1 LTLDSDNS
9 SSRFEKK
16 IIESFSKY
24 ARSYD
29 RYAILQRSMAE
40 RLASYLPE
48 PTPPHII
55 ELGCGTGLFTRHL
68 LTLPIKSLTLN
79 DISSAMI
86 DILKIRLELPEYT
99 KFLIGNAEN
108 ISMGKTDLICAN
120 AVFQWFQNPQSSL
133 IHLKKSLNNKGM
145 ILFSTFGTETLKEF
159 RQAAN
164 MNSPITLYSL
174 SQWKTFIKKTGFTLR
189 LFNSEKRKI
198 FTPNTMNLIKNL
210 QQIGAAP
217 IKNFNV
223 GGLRK
228 LIRYYDK
235 HFSTKQG
242 VYATWELYY
251 FSVTLE

>member
-1 LTLDSDNS
+1 MDSKNPSDN
-9 SSRFEKK
+9 FEEK
-16 IIESFSKY
+16 IIESFSRY

-29 RYAILQRSMAE
+29 RYALLQKSMAE

-48 PTPPHII
+48 IPPSHII
-55 ELGCGTGLFTRHL
+55 ELGCGTGVFTRHL
-68 LTLPIKSLTLN
+68 LTIPIKKITLN
-79 DISSAMI
+79 DISPAMI
-86 DILKIRLELPEYT
+86 EILKSRLQIPPNT

-108 ISMGKTDLICAN
+108 ISFGKADLICAN
-120 AVFQWFQNPQSSL
+120 AVFQWFQEPENSL
-133 IHLKKSLNNKGM
+133 IRLKNALNKNGG
-145 ILFSTFGTETLKEF
+145 IIFSTFGTETLEEF

-164 MNSPITLYSL
+164 LSSPITLHSL
-174 SQWKTFIKKTGFTLR
+174 KQWKNLLKKTGFVL
-189 LFNSEKRKI
+189 NSFDIEKRKI

-217 IKNFNV
+217 IKMFNA

-235 HFSTKQG
+235 HFSSDQG

-251 FSVTLE
+251 FSISCE